1 MRIPTFILHLTLLA
15 TVTLASSA
23 VPAFAGVEPAL
34 PTTMQITEQDI
45 THQLDL
51 TGTAERSFLFFHVY
65 DIAHYAESAG
75 PVPFSPDAVI
85 EDGPA
90 KALRITFARKLGVER
105 IRDEFAKTL
114 RRNARPQWL
123 ADAEQTIAAF
133 IAAIDRD
140 TRAGDQFALYWLAGG
155 RVRAEFNGERAFAA
169 TDTAFAKL
177 LWSIWFGADPVCD
190 REQLLAR
197 WPRAMAL

>member
-1 MRIPTFILHLTLLA
+1 MIA
-15 TVTLASSA
+15 VLASIDVAASA
-23 VPAFAGVEPAL
+23 AVGPAL
-34 PTTMQITEQDI
+34 PSTLQITEQAV
-45 THQLDL
+45 THELDL
-51 TGTAERSFLFFHVY
+51 TGTAERSFLFFRVY
-65 DIAHYAESAG
+65 DIAHYAERAG
-75 PVPFSPDAVI
+75 SVPFSPNAVV

-90 KALRITFARKLGVER
+90 KALRITFARKLGMQR
-105 IRDEFAKTL
+105 IREEFARTL
-114 RRNARPQWL
+114 RRNAQPQWL

-140 TRAGDQFALYWLAGG
+140 TRAGDRLSLYWLAGG
-155 RVRAEFNGERAFAA
+155 RVRAEFNGEQAFSA

-197 WPRAMAL
+197 WPGRGASGSSLLRK